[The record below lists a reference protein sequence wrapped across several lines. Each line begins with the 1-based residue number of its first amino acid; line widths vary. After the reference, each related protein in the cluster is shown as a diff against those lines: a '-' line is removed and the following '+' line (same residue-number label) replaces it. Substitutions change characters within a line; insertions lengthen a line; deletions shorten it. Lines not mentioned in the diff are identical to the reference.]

1 MRVKI
6 CGLSRPCD
14 IDFVN
19 EARPDFCGFVFAKSR
34 RQVTV
39 EQAEAL
45 RGKLSEEIIPVGVFV
60 NEPLEN
66 VVWLLKNSV
75 ISWPQLHGAEDE
87 NYIAELRFRTDGK
100 FPIIRAVR
108 VDSAEDLLA
117 AQKCGAD
124 FLLLDH
130 GAGGTGKTFDW
141 SILNVLNSKRGN
153 DAESA
158 WPLPLKPLK
167 PFFLAG
173 GICLENVDEAMKLDP
188 YALDLSSGVETNGFK
203 DRNKI
208 LELVRRIKNG

>member
-39 EQAEAL
+39 GQAKVL
-45 RGKLSEEIIPVGVFV
+45 REKLSEEIIPVGVFV

-87 NYIAELRFRTDGK
+87 NYIAELRLRTDAK

-108 VDSAEDLLA
+108 VNTAEDLLA

-141 SILNVLNSKRGN
+141 NILKMGIGGSTV
-153 DAESA
+153 
-158 WPLPLKPLK
+158 PLK

-173 GICLENVDEAMKLDP
+173 GICLENVNEAMVLKP
-188 YALDLSSGVETNGFK
+188 YALDLSSGVETNGVK

-208 LELVRRIKNG
+208 LEIVRRIKNDRI

>member
-39 EQAEAL
+39 GQAEAL

-87 NYIAELRFRTDGK
+87 NYIAELRLRTDGK

-141 SILNVLNSKRGN
+141 NILKKGN

-158 WPLPLKPLK
+158 DPLPLK

>member
-39 EQAEAL
+39 GQAEAL
-45 RGKLSEEIIPVGVFV
+45 RGKLSEGLIPVGVFV

-87 NYIAELRFRTDGK
+87 NYIAELRLRTDGK

-108 VDSAEDLLA
+108 VDSVEDLLA

-141 SILNVLNSKRGN
+141 SILKDFNSKREN
-153 DAESA
+153 DAENA
-158 WPLPLKPLK
+158 GPFPLK

-173 GICLENVDEAMKLDP
+173 GICLENVDVAMKLDP

>member
-39 EQAEAL
+39 GQAEAL
-45 RGKLSEEIIPVGVFV
+45 RGKLSDEIIPVGVFV

-87 NYIAELRFRTDGK
+87 NYIAELRLRTDGK

-141 SILNVLNSKRGN
+141 NILNVLNSKRGN
-153 DAESA
+153 DAENA
-158 WPLPLKPLK
+158 GPLK

>member
-45 RGKLSEEIIPVGVFV
+45 REKLSEEIIPVGVFV

-87 NYIAELRFRTDGK
+87 NYIAELRLRTNAK
-100 FPIIRAVR
+100 FPVPPAPWSRR
-108 VDSAEDLLA
+108 RKSAPH
-117 AQKCGAD
+117 
-124 FLLLDH
+124 F
-130 GAGGTGKTFDW
+130 
-141 SILNVLNSKRGN
+141 
-153 DAESA
+153 
-158 WPLPLKPLK
+158 
-167 PFFLAG
+167 
-173 GICLENVDEAMKLDP
+173 
-188 YALDLSSGVETNGFK
+188 
-203 DRNKI
+203 
-208 LELVRRIKNG
+208 

>member
-39 EQAEAL
+39 GQAEAL
-45 RGKLSEEIIPVGVFV
+45 RGKLSDEIIPVGVFV

-87 NYIAELRFRTDGK
+87 NYIAELRLRTDGK

-108 VDSAEDLLA
+108 VDTAEDLLA

-141 SILNVLNSKRGN
+141 SILNVLKSKREN
-153 DAESA
+153 DAENA
-158 WPLPLKPLK
+158 GAFPLNPLK

>member
-39 EQAEAL
+39 GQAEAL

-141 SILNVLNSKRGN
+141 NILNVLKSKRGN
-153 DAESA
+153 DAENA
-158 WPLPLKPLK
+158 GPFPLK

-203 DRNKI
+203 DRDKI

>member
-39 EQAEAL
+39 GQAEAL

-87 NYIAELRFRTDGK
+87 NYIAELRLRTDGK

-141 SILNVLNSKRGN
+141 NILNVFNSKRAN

-158 WPLPLKPLK
+158 GPLHLK